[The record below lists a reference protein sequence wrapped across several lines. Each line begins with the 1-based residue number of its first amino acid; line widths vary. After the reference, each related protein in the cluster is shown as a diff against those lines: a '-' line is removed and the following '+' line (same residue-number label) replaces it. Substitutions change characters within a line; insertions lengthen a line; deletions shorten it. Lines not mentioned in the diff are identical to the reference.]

1 MEGSAFV
8 LYNSNMDQTRSKSAI
23 QVYNLFGEKADLPDV
38 VHCETIAARSVLHDW
53 VLPPHRHAR
62 LHQVLLIESGGGE
75 ATLDGRIHSLR
86 PKHMVNVPVG
96 DVHGFSFVPGTQGW
110 VLTIAAE
117 VLDETLLASEG
128 LRGVL
133 SQSAV
138 VRGTPQI
145 RAAMKQIFAEHAGRH
160 FGRAH
165 VLRALSAALIGLVAR
180 ELAGETHGSAAADP
194 ELFRRFEGLL
204 EAHHRQRWSVS
215 DYAKAL
221 SVTPTHLNRLTRAAT
236 GDTASHLILN
246 RMVRE
251 ARRNLVYTNMPVSTI
266 AYALGFDDPAYFSRV
281 YAAATGLSPRAFR
294 DRLHEGELG
303 EGAEE
308 EEVDAGG

>member
-8 LYNSNMDQTRSKSAI
+8 LYNSNMRPAPSTAAI
-23 QVYNLFGEKADLPDV
+23 QVYNLFGESGDLPDV

-53 VLPPHRHAR
+53 TFAAHRHAR
-62 LHQVLLIESGGGE
+62 MHQVLLIERGGGE
-75 ATLDGRIHSLR
+75 ATLDGRLR
-86 PKHMVNVPVG
+86 ALKPMHVVNVAVG

-110 VLTIAAE
+110 VLTLAAE
-117 VLDETLLASEG
+117 ILDQSVLASEG

-133 SQSAV
+133 ARSAV

-145 RAAMKQIFAEHAGRH
+145 RAAMKQIFAEHAARQ
-160 FGRAH
+160 FARAH

-180 ELAGETHGSAAADP
+180 QLAGETRALGSADS
-194 ELFRRFEGLL
+194 ELFRRFEALL
-204 EAHHRQRWSVS
+204 EQHHLARWSVS
-215 DYAKAL
+215 DYAAAL

-246 RMVRE
+246 RMIRE
-251 ARRNLVYTNMPVSTI
+251 ARRNLVYTNLPVSTI
-266 AYALGFDDPAYFSRV
+266 AYTLGFDDPAYFSRV

-294 DRLHEGELG
+294 IQVHGGE
-303 EGAEE
+303 A
-308 EEVDAGG
+308 